1 MVTPEEDAYPRV
13 GPPLLVTVL
22 KDSCAI
28 AGNARMLRQMMASP
42 EGSDFLIS
50 AYLIV
55 LDAAN
60 PGKIAA
66 VPGVAE
72 S

>member
-1 MVTPEEDAYPRV
+1 
-13 GPPLLVTVL
+13 
-22 KDSCAI
+22 
-28 AGNARMLRQMMASP
+28 MMASP